1 MLATK
6 PIVKTLAEHRALSE
20 AAAANN
26 VLVCVEVH
34 KRFDPIYVD
43 AKDRIQVCTMGH
55 VLSSMC
61 VSMCL

>member
-43 AKDRIQVCTMGH
+43 AKDRIQVCTM
-55 VLSSMC
+55 
-61 VSMCL
+61 

>member
-20 AAAANN
+20 AAAAAN

-43 AKDRIQVCTMGH
+43 AKDRIQVGC
-55 VLSSMC
+55 VLLQL
-61 VSMCL
+61 VLLLLLLL